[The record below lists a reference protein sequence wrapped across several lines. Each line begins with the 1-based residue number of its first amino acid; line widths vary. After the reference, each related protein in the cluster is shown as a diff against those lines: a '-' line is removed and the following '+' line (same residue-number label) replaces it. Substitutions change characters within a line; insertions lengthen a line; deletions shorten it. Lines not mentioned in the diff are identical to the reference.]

1 MAVSFL
7 RSSIA
12 HGTRWPQDGQPA
24 VAGGRG
30 GARGRMASFAAPHS
44 HEKGLTPKLV
54 KAPISTST
62 GSPTTFQ

>member
-24 VAGGRG
+24 VAGRRG
-30 GARGRMASFAAPHS
+30 GAGGHAASFAAPHS
-44 HEKGLTPKLV
+44 HENGATPKLA
-54 KAPISTST
+54 KALARTST